1 MVNVILILFGIFLLT
16 LILLDISM
24 IVSLFRTVDERR
36 QLIVWKASTSTLL
49 IVVGSLVID
58 VVESIVRM
66 EAMMVNPFIKLSV
79 TAMVYFL
86 TLLYYKK
93 RYGD

>member
-16 LILLDISM
+16 LILLDILM
-24 IVSLFRTVDERR
+24 IVSLFRTGDERR
-36 QLIVWKASTSTLL
+36 QKASTFTLL

-66 EAMMVNPFIKLSV
+66 DAMMVNPFIKLSV